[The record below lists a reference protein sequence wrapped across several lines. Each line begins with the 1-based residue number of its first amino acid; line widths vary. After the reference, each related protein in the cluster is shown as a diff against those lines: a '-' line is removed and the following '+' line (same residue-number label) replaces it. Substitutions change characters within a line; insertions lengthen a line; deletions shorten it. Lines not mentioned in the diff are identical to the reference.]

1 LAFLASL
8 PEEHAMG
15 LLKSYRQTL
24 DLAQTAKDGRDREL
38 QSANETL
45 DLQNDDDT
53 TMNETRDTFD
63 DELTASLSDT
73 ISSAATVGWDSL
85 SREQIAACVSPLAKS
100 PMSSEAG
107 DLRAA
112 ELLIQALSNKSDFE
126 CSSILA
132 RLRTGERWRDVI
144 EAVLDGSANDS

>member
-1 LAFLASL
+1 LASL
-8 PEEHAMG
+8 PEEHAVG

-24 DLAQTAKDGRDREL
+24 DLAQTAKDGRDREH

-53 TMNETRDTFD
+53 TMDETRDTFN
-63 DELTASLSDT
+63 DELAASLSDSL
-73 ISSAATVGWDSL
+73 SSAATVGRDCL
-85 SREQIAACVSPLAKS
+85 SREQIAAAVSPLAKS
-100 PMSSEAG
+100 PVSREAT

-112 ELLIQALSNKSDFE
+112 ELLIQALLDKSDFD

-132 RLRTGERWRDVI
+132 RLRTGEKWRDVI
-144 EAVLDGSANDS
+144 KAVLDGSANDS